1 MRATTSIT
9 TGFKL
14 NPTLSPPPP
23 LKHAEVKAVDP
34 LSEALEKFP
43 AQLAEAM
50 ASLPA
55 PVLAPR
61 PMGSWI
67 IDVKR
72 DGAGLMSGMTAKFH
86 ETK

>member
-1 MRATTSIT
+1 MRATTST
-9 TGFKL
+9 ATGFKL

-23 LKHAEVKAVDP
+23 LKHVEVKVVDP
-34 LSEALEKFP
+34 LTEALNKFP
-43 AQLAEAM
+43 IQLAEAM

-61 PMGSWI
+61 PVGSWI

-72 DGAGLMSGMTAKFH
+72 DGAGLMSGMEAKFH